1 MSDSVRWV
9 DGCLGDREAG
19 SRTRGLRREYK
30 EHRRWMYAL
39 LCRRVLKEERGELG
53 LGDRGEA
60 RVRPAHVALPVRV
73 LRRVRR

>member
-1 MSDSVRWV
+1 
-9 DGCLGDREAG
+9 
-19 SRTRGLRREYK
+19 
-30 EHRRWMYAL
+30 MYAL

-73 LRRVRR
+73 LRDVRRCPNLSYTVPPLSKHHAPFVAGVL